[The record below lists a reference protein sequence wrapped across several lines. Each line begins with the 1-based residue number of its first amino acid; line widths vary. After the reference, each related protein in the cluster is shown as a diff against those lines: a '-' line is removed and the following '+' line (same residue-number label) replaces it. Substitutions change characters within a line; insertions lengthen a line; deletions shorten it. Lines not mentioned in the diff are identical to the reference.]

1 MLRKTMSF
9 FLILIICST
18 SFVYAADTSKEQN
31 ELNSI
36 QRTIND
42 IKKKLSTNKKKEKD
56 VAVQIQ
62 DLDRKI
68 DSREKEIDNLEFEI
82 KETKKEIGKTKE
94 QLVLAEENIST
105 QDDMMNKR
113 LRAMYKNSDVG
124 YLQVLM
130 ESDGLVDLLSN
141 LDMVKKIFNQD
152 VDVLKDMKLKRDNVE
167 SVKNKLE
174 EYERNMSIM
183 RSNARS
189 KQKELEV
196 SRGEMRK
203 IKSQIA
209 KDGKALEKQED
220 ALKKYADQLE
230 AEILR
235 KQSGG
240 KYVGG
245 KFTWPAPGY
254 TRITS
259 PFGYRIHPVLKK
271 KKLHTGIDVGIPY
284 GKNLVAAADGKVIHA
299 NWLGGYG
306 KAVMI
311 DHGGGIVTLYGHTSK
326 LLVKNGQRVKKG
338 TPIAKCGSTGMSTGP
353 HLHFE
358 VRKNGKYIDPMTYL
372 KK

>member
-1 MLRKTMSF
+1 
-9 FLILIICST
+9 
-18 SFVYAADTSKEQN
+18 VYGADTRKEQN
-31 ELNSI
+31 ELNGI
-36 QRTIND
+36 QRTISD
-42 IKKKLSTNKKKEKD
+42 IKKKLSANRKKEKD
-56 VAVQIQ
+56 VAIQ
-62 DLDRKI
+62 MQNLDKKI
-68 DSREKEIDNLEFEI
+68 DSREKEIENLEFKI
-82 KETKKEIGKTKE
+82 KETLNQIGKTKE
-94 QLVLAEENIST
+94 ELDLAEKNIT
-105 QDDMMNKR
+105 YQDDMMNKR

-130 ESDGLVDLLSN
+130 ESDGVVDLLSN
-141 LDMVKKIFNQD
+141 MDMVKKIFNQD
-152 VDVLKDMKLKRDNVE
+152 VDILKDMKVKRNSVE

-174 EYERNMSIM
+174 EYKRNMSIM
-183 RSNARS
+183 KSNART

-203 IKSQIA
+203 VKSQIA
-209 KDGKALEKQED
+209 KDGKALERQED

-254 TRITS
+254 NRITS

-271 KKLHTGIDVGIPY
+271 RKLHTGIDIGIPS
-284 GKNLVAAADGKVIHA
+284 GRNIVAAADGKVIHS

-311 DHGGGIVTLYGHTSK
+311 DHGGGIVTLYGHTSR

-358 VRKNGKYIDPMTYL
+358 VRKNGKYVNPMTYL